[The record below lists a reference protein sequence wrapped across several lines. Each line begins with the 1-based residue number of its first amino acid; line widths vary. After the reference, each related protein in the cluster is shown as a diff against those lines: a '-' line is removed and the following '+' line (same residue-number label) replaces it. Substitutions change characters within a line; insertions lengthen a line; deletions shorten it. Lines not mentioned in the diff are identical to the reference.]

1 MKFLTSHSSLLTF
14 FTSHF
19 FHFFSS
25 MKIKLSY
32 KLFAAFFLT
41 SLIIVILMIVM
52 QYQSDRNFIEYV
64 NQAELE
70 KLVEFKEKMIAEYQK
85 YRGWDHL
92 KNNRQAWRELL
103 KPDKS
108 ERPFPGPEFPEFND
122 FEEKK
127 ECLPPEHPDD
137 PDFDRHPPD
146 KDKIPGPRPPDDPH
160 FRPGPPD
167 GHPDL
172 GPLTPDPPFGRP
184 GPPGPFPDDP
194 FGVRPRLS
202 LFDGQKRPIMG
213 NPVLSDHNL
222 TECVVDGKIVGW
234 LGLRKRKHLSSS
246 TEIRFRDRQYRL
258 FCLAGSG
265 ILVLTVLVSFFLSR
279 HLLTPVR
286 KLAEGVK
293 ALGSRQFRTRISVR
307 SSDELAELASD
318 FNTMA
323 QAIEKY
329 EKMRQQW
336 LSDISHELR
345 TPLAILRGEIEAMQ
359 DGIREM
365 NSESLNSLHSETV
378 HLSRLVDHLHLLSV
392 ADSRNFSLKKNL
404 LNPLNILRQTVNMFQ
419 TRLNQR
425 KIQVRFD
432 SGDDKD
438 IMLEGDEDCLRQL
451 FSNLLEN
458 TVRYTE
464 SPGCLKIRGSYS
476 GTGLIMDFEDSGP
489 GVPEESLERLFD
501 RLYRVDKS
509 RSRAL
514 GGTGLGLAIC
524 KEIVE
529 NHGGTIRAENAASGG
544 LRIEIVFPL
553 RRETGN
559 ETKSGVTE

>member
-1 MKFLTSHSSLLTF
+1 
-14 FTSHF
+14 
-19 FHFFSS
+19 

-32 KLFAAFFLT
+32 KVFAALFLT
-41 SLIIVILMIVM
+41 SLVIVSLMIVL

-70 KLVEFKEKMIAEYQK
+70 KLDEFTEKMIAEYQK
-85 YRGWDHL
+85 HGGWDHL
-92 KNNRQAWRELL
+92 KNNRRAWRELL
-103 KPDKS
+103 RPDKS
-108 ERPFPGPEFPEFND
+108 ERPFPRPKFDD
-122 FEEKK
+122 FEENT
-127 ECLPPEHPDD
+127 ENRPPGPPDILG
-137 PDFDRHPPD
+137 HPPD
-146 KDKIPGPRPPDDPH
+146 KDKGPGPWPPDGHH
-160 FRPGPPD
+160 FRPGMPP
-167 GHPDL
+167 G
-172 GPLTPDPPFGRP
+172 PPFDRP
-184 GPPGPFPDDP
+184 GPPGSHPDDP

-202 LFDGQKRPIMG
+202 LFDAQKKLIIGSPAIG
-213 NPVLSDHNL
+213 DHNL
-222 TECVVDGKIVGW
+222 REIIVAGSTVGW
-234 LGLRKRKHLSSS
+234 LGLRKRKHLSSP
-246 TEIRFRDRQYRL
+246 TEITFRDRQYRL
-258 FCLAGSG
+258 FCVAGCG
-265 ILVLTVLVSFFLSR
+265 ILALTLLVSFFLSR
-279 HLLTPVR
+279 HLLIPIR
-286 KLAEGVK
+286 KLTQGAR
-293 ALGSRQFRTRISVR
+293 ALASRQFRTRISVR
-307 SSDELAELASD
+307 SSDELAALASD
-318 FNTMA
+318 FNIMA

-345 TPLAILRGEIEAMQ
+345 TPLAILMGEIEAMQ
-359 DGIREM
+359 DGIRGM

-378 HLSRLVDHLHLLSV
+378 HLSRLVDHLHLLSL

-404 LNPLNILRQTVNMFQ
+404 LNPLHILRQTVHAFQ

-432 SGDDKD
+432 SEESKD
-438 IMLEGDEDCLRQL
+438 ILLEGDADCLRQL

-464 SPGCLKIRGSYS
+464 SPGSLKIRAAYS
-476 GTGLIMDFEDSGP
+476 GTGLTIDFEDSGP
-489 GVPEESLERLFD
+489 GVPEESLGRLFD

-529 NHGGTIRAENAASGG
+529 SHGGTVRAANAASGG

-553 RRETGN
+553 RQESGN
-559 ETKSGVTE
+559 ETSGGIS